1 MVWCRFTVLGAVGV
15 EWCSGT
21 APWGRA
27 AVREGR
33 NCVCFE
39 KDGAI
44 FGAVKAA
51 LFETKKN
58 VMETMRQ
65 PPAFLKRKHSDTQ
78 EIVPY
83 VAEEEGS
90 GPQLPS
96 QPVVNTLEIE

>member
-1 MVWCRFTVLGAVGV
+1 LVWCRFTVLGAVGV

-51 LFETKKN
+51 LYETKKN
-58 VMETMRQ
+58 VMETMKD
-65 PPAFLKRKHSDTQ
+65 PPPFLKRKRSDNQ

-83 VAEEEGS
+83 EEDEEGS
-90 GPQLPS
+90 GPQPPS
-96 QPVVNTLEIE
+96 QPVVTSLDFE